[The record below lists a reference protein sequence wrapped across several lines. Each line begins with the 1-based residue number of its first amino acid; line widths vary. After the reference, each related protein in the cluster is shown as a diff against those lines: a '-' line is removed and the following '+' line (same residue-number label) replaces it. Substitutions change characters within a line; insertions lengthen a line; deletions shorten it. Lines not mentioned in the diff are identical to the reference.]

1 MRNFILN
8 SSNIVPNSNNSK
20 LIYQFSGGGITIKKG
35 QRVALASVQMYY
47 STYNISAAQGN
58 NVFNYTWFDGTNN
71 VVTIPDGFYDA
82 DGLNNFL
89 RFTMLA
95 NNHYLTTIAT
105 GEIVYFLAIST
116 NATYYSI
123 QLDCFIMNTT
133 LFPPATYAVP
143 ALATWTNPNGAA
155 SPCPMFQILNNGFQY
170 IVGFAV
176 GYYPQGNPQ
185 PPNPPAPVPYGTTAY
200 LAAPTYAQTPAYTTN
215 QAFISKDSGL
225 VPQITPL
232 SSFILTCS
240 LVNNNYAV
248 PNNLLYAFAPDGAFG
263 SQFTIA
269 PNQYVF
275 IDANDGLFTA
285 FELRF
290 TDQNGFPVAIQDPN
304 YVIMIIIA
312 DKGEGG
318 LA

>member
-95 NNHYLTTIAT
+95 NNHYLSITLT

-116 NATYYSI
+116 NSTFYSI

-133 LFPPATYAVP
+133 LFAPGTYSVP
-143 ALATWTNPNGAA
+143 AGATWVIPTGAA
-155 SPCPMFQILNNGFQY
+155 SPCPMFEILNNGFQY

-185 PPNPPAPVPYGTTAY
+185 PPNPPAAVPYGTTTY
-200 LAAPTYAQTPAYTTN
+200 GAAPTYIQAPAYTTN

-248 PNNLLYAFAPDGAFG
+248 PNNLLYSFAPDGAFG

-275 IDANDGLFTA
+275 IDANDGLYTA

-312 DKGEGG
+312 DRNEGG

>member
-58 NVFNYTWFDGTNN
+58 NVFNYIWFDGTVV

-89 RFTMLA
+89 RFTMIA
-95 NNHYLTTIAT
+95 NNHYLIDAT
-105 GEIVYFLAIST
+105 GAFVYFLAISI

-123 QLDCFIMNTT
+123 QLDCFVMNTT
-133 LFPPATYAVP
+133 LYPVADYSVP
-143 ALATWTNPNGAA
+143 VGATWVIPTGAA
-155 SPCPMFQILNNGFQY
+155 SPCPMFEILNNGFQY
-170 IVGFAV
+170 IVGFVV
-176 GYYPQGNPQ
+176 GFYPQGNPQ
-185 PPNPPAPVPYGTTAY
+185 PPNPPALVPYGTTTY
-200 LAAPTYAQTPAYTTN
+200 GAAPTYIQAPAYTTN

-248 PNNLLYAFAPDGAFG
+248 PNNLLYSFAPEGTFG

-275 IDANDGLFTA
+275 IDANDGLYTA

-312 DKGEGG
+312 DKNEGG
-318 LA
+318 LT

>member
-143 ALATWTNPNGAA
+143 ALATWTNPNGAD

-185 PPNPPAPVPYGTTAY
+185 PPNPPAAVPYGTTTY
-200 LAAPTYAQTPAYTTN
+200 GAAPTYIQAPAYTTN

-248 PNNLLYAFAPDGAFG
+248 PNNLLYAFAPDGVFG